1 MGLGSL
7 WSSWSSGPSPPS
19 LRCPLLGRWGTRT
32 PPLPRAS
39 LRQLWAQHGPRQQ
52 GCPVPDKDVHS
63 GPGPAA
69 REVRGWN
76 PTAGARPAH
85 SRPCRCRGHWVCSKR
100 TGIGSPCGK
109 MCASAP
115 ATPSQRGRAWCQ
127 PPPPAQPTRGHDL
140 LPQAWHQPPSPARPA
155 GGHDLLP
162 QPDHTQSHL
171 SACLGLALCF
181 LQEVAPGLWGALRR
195 LWAWRTGAP
204 AVTSSTRGPLPRGPC
219 VWAMTQ

>member
-19 LRCPLLGRWGTRT
+19 LRCPPLGRWGTRT

-39 LRQLWAQHGPRQQ
+39 LRQLWAQHGPHQQ

-69 REVRGWN
+69 REVRGRN
-76 PTAGARPAH
+76 PTAWARPAH
-85 SRPCRCRGHWVCSKR
+85 SLPCRRRGRWVCSKR

-127 PPPPAQPTRGHDL
+127 PPPPAQPT
-140 LPQAWHQPPSPARPA
+140 Q
-155 GGHDLLP
+155 GHDLLP
-162 QPDHTQSHL
+162 QPDHSQSHL

-204 AVTSSTRGPLPRGPC
+204 AVTPSTRWAPPRGPR